1 MYSVYKK
8 HLVMELECLGSK
20 FYKFGIMH
28 HATISFESDE
38 ESGSSDYATITF
50 HFDTFNANT
59 PVGVLCIDNLMVD
72 LRTKKIRSWCK
83 SIYDFVE
90 LGTMKDFN
98 TPEEA
103 IDILVQVMEDIKE
116 KE

>member
-8 HLVMELECLGSK
+8 QLVMELQSLSSK
-20 FYKFGIMH
+20 FYKFGIIH
-28 HATISFESDE
+28 TATISFESDE
-38 ESGSSDYATITF
+38 ESCSPDYATITF
-50 HFDTFNANT
+50 NFDTFNANT

-90 LGTMKDFN
+90 LGTMKDFK

-103 IDILVQVMEDIKE
+103 IAILEQVMEEIKE

>member
-1 MYSVYKK
+1 M
-8 HLVMELECLGSK
+8 
-20 FYKFGIMH
+20 
-28 HATISFESDE
+28 
-38 ESGSSDYATITF
+38 
-50 HFDTFNANT
+50 
-59 PVGVLCIDNLMVD
+59 CIDNLMVD

>member
-8 HLVMELECLGSK
+8 RLVMELESLGSK
-20 FYKFGIMH
+20 FYKFGILH
-28 HATISFESDE
+28 TATISFESDE
-38 ESGSSDYATITF
+38 ESDSSDYATITF
-50 HFDTFNANT
+50 NFNTFNART
-59 PVGVLCIDNLMVD
+59 PLGVLCIDNFMVD

-103 IDILVQVMEDIKE
+103 IDILTQVMEDIKE

>member
-8 HLVMELECLGSK
+8 HLVMELEDLGSK
-20 FYKFGIMH
+20 FYKFGVLH
-28 HATISFESDE
+28 TATISFDSDE

-50 HFDTFNANT
+50 NFDCFNANT
-59 PVGVLCIDNLMVD
+59 PVGVLCIDNFMVD
-72 LRTKKIRSWCK
+72 LRTRKIRSWCECM
-83 SIYDFVE
+83 YDFVE
-90 LGTMKDFN
+90 LGTMKDFK

-103 IDILVQVMEDIKE
+103 IEILTQVMEEIKE